1 MRHRTFQRAALAD
14 PYVLPLRRVAAAR
27 DVVKRGQEVWVKV
40 VAISGE
46 RLTLSMRDMD
56 QSTGEDLLPGARLGA
71 EGINPSGPAANA
83 AASTSLRG
91 LSGIRVCHHCL
102 SSTFLLGCAPMLPW

>member
-1 MRHRTFQRAALAD
+1 M
-14 PYVLPLRRVAAAR
+14 
-27 DVVKRGQEVWVKV
+27 KV

-46 RLTLSMRDMD
+46 RLTLSMRDVD

>member
-1 MRHRTFQRAALAD
+1 MQQQLRHWTFWLTFVFMHMRR
-14 PYVLPLRRVAAAR
+14 PAAAK
-27 DVVKRGQEVWVKV
+27 DAVKRGQEVWVKV

-46 RLTLSMRDMD
+46 RLTLSMRDVD

-83 AASTSLRG
+83 AASNSLRG
-91 LSGIRVCHHCL
+91 LSGIRVRHDCL
-102 SSTFLLGCAPMLPW
+102 